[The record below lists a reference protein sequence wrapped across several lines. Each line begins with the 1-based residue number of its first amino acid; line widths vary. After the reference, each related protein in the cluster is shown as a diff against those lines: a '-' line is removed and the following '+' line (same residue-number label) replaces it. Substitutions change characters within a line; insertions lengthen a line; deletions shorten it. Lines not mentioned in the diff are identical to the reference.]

1 MDRLER
7 ISYSVDKL
15 VRLFIG
21 LVLFIMLLL
30 VVLQVFLRYV
40 FHMPLAWTDEISRYL
55 MTWLVFIGASAASR
69 EGSHIGVTIFFDKL
83 GPVIQKIIGLL
94 INIAIC
100 GFLGIVIY
108 QSFLLLKAVKITGS
122 PVLQISMAIPYASVF
137 IGCALVLF
145 QTLISSLKI
154 FFIAKDLSDVK

>member
-69 EGSHIGVTIFFDKL
+69 EGSHIGVTIFFDKF
-83 GPVIQKIIGLL
+83 GSAVRKAIGLL

-108 QSFLLLKAVKITGS
+108 QSFFLLKTVKITGS
-122 PVLQISMAIPYASVF
+122 PVLQMSMAIPYASVF
-137 IGCALVLF
+137 IGCVLVLF

-154 FFIAKDLSDVK
+154 FFIAKNTSDVK